1 MRICDSCGKSMKRET
16 RTGKIMF
23 ICVCGETVEGTNKDI
38 QISTGVIG
46 GGETR
51 EMYRLLLRNAAHDP
65 VNQLVKRDCKE
76 CGRDYMTQVRIGAQ
90 EVVVYLCKCGN
101 IPEETILDATKSSS

>member
-1 MRICDSCGKSMKRET
+1 MRICDVCGKSMKRET

-23 ICVCGETVEGTNKDI
+23 TCVCGEIVEGTDKDT
-38 QISTGVIG
+38 QISVGVVG

-51 EMYRLLLRNAAHDP
+51 VMYRHLLRNAAHDP
-65 VNQLVKRDCKE
+65 VNQLVKRDCKK
-76 CGRDYMTQVRIGAQ
+76 CGLDYMTQVRIGSR

-101 IPEETILDATKSSS
+101 IPETTLDSTGTSG